1 MNWTVKRSLM
11 AEKEGKEMR
20 SEVTVRKIAQAIDST
35 SYHVRWGEDR
45 WEEYSQ
51 HREQMVAPTVK
62 YLPSMWEA

>member
-1 MNWTVKRSLM
+1 M

-51 HREQMVAPTVK
+51 HTENRWWLQ
-62 YLPSMWEA
+62 